1 MLNLGVIDHVR
12 LNLDTAASNYT
23 VHAKAAERLASLMS
37 KGRIGVLAFLAIAT
51 ALTMISVFEPRRPLQ
66 ISAVIA
72 VGVAFVAFASYL
84 ALGLEARERS
94 HRSSAH
100 HLWIVCDRHRALLAE
115 IQDGLLDRATILQR
129 SDELGTQVHGA
140 PGQALPSG
148 QIAYEGTRQA
158 VENRNLSDRQ
168 LSPTPHESKE
178 DDGDANGPVRH

>member
-12 LNLDTAASNYT
+12 LNLDTAAGNYT
-23 VHAKAAERLASLMS
+23 VHAQAAERLASLMS
-37 KGRIGVLAFLAIAT
+37 KGRIGVLGLLAVAT
-51 ALTMISVFEPRRPLQ
+51 AFTMMSVFEPRRALQ
-66 ISAVIA
+66 IIAVIT

-115 IQDGLLDRATILQR
+115 IKDGLLDRTTILQR
-129 SDELGTQVHGA
+129 SDELGAQVHGA
-140 PGQALPSG
+140 PGQAFPPV

-158 VENRNLSDRQ
+158 VEKPNLPGRQ
-168 LSPTPHESKE
+168 LSPTPLESKE
-178 DDGDANGPVRH
+178 DDGDASGPVRH